1 MTDPFA
7 TGLFATLIA
16 GGIMFLV
23 ALIARRL
30 EKHLDRQ
37 DGRIARIE
45 RNIFGIMVKL
55 NMTIPADTPGD
66 E

>member
-7 TGLFATLIA
+7 VGLFATLIT

-23 ALIARRL
+23 ALISRRL

-37 DGRIARIE
+37 DARLGRIE
-45 RNIFGIMVKL
+45 RQIVGIMVKL
-55 NMTIPADTPGD
+55 GMPMSVAPED